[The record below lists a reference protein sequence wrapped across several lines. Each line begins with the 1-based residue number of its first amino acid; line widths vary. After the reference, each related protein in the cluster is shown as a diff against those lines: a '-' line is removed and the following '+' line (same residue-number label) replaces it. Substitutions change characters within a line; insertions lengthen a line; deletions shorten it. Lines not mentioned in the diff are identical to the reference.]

1 MILTRLWNNISHGNN
16 LRTSI
21 LAGLKRALLLAL
33 LFFPSVAC
41 AQYFHIDLAGGPQY
55 FNHLDKKIGWDYNVG
70 GRMLLGERWHVAA
83 LVHGGF
89 DRRAEKCDAFLLG
102 VGPGYSHP
110 IGEQTFL
117 TAQLIGGW
125 GAIETTRDE
134 YGADGDIIKDEFKGF
149 SAAAVVG
156 WEYYFYRGYAVG
168 VNAMTHLIDGKILPS
183 VNLKLGVSFEL

>member
-1 MILTRLWNNISHGNN
+1 M
-16 LRTSI
+16 
-21 LAGLKRALLLAL
+21 LLLTL

-55 FNHLDKKIGWDYNVG
+55 FNHLDKKIGWGYNVG
-70 GRMLLGERWHVAA
+70 GRMLLGERWYVAA

-89 DRRAEKCDAFLLG
+89 NRKAEKCDAFLLG
-102 VGPGYSHP
+102 VGPGYSYP

-134 YGADGDIIKDEFKGF
+134 YGADGDIIMDKFKGL
-149 SAAAVVG
+149 SVGAMVG
-156 WEYYFYRGYAVG
+156 WEYYFYAGYAVG

-183 VNLKLGVSFEL
+183 VNVKLGVSFEL